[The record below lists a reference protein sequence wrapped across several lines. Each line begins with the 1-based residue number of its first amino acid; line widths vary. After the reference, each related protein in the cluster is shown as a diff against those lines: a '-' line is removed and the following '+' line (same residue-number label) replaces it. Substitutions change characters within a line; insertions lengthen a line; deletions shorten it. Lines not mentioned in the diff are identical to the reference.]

1 MACLSVASS
10 PSSTLPFTLL
20 GFVPLLG
27 YSYTRLS
34 QLVPYYCPPCRLSC
48 CAHNTAVCFAS
59 RLCLSARTLLPPFG
73 WPRPPS
79 PPSCGFPHGR
89 PLGDARAWYCT
100 ASLSGLRVLGFGSIY
115 GSMK

>member
-48 CAHNTAVCFAS
+48 CAHNTAVCFAWP
-59 RLCLSARTLLPPFG
+59 LCLSAGNLLPPFG

-79 PPSCGFPHGR
+79 LLLAAPLAVAPWAMLGHGIALPPCPDCG
-89 PLGDARAWYCT
+89 
-100 ASLSGLRVLGFGSIY
+100 SLVSV
-115 GSMK
+115 